1 MKIKHAMM
9 TLALAAG
16 TVLVPSCATMANV
29 NNVSQRQANTV
40 TEVVPGTII
49 SATNC
54 TIRTSGT
61 ATGVGAIGGGAIGAA
76 LGSLIGSGGGQ
87 TVATVGLGLA
97 GAAAGAALTDSLGNT
112 KGQRLIVKVDG
123 KNGRT
128 YEVTQP
134 IYKQYGPLYSGMH
147 GMLSIGNPSTFRP
160 DGY

>member
-40 TEVVPGTII
+40 TEVVSGTII
-49 SATNC
+49 SASPC

-61 ATGVGAIGGGAIGAA
+61 ATGVGAIAGGLMGGV
-76 LGSLIGSGGGQ
+76 LGNMIGSGSGQ
-87 TVATVGLGLA
+87 NIATVGLGLA

-134 IYKQYGPLYSGMH
+134 IYKQYGALYSGMH

>member
-40 TEVVPGTII
+40 TEVVGGTII
-49 SATNC
+49 SATDC

-61 ATGVGAIGGGAIGAA
+61 ATGVGAIAGGLMGGV
-76 LGSLIGSGGGQ
+76 LGNMIGSGSGQ
-87 TVATVGLGLA
+87 RVATVGLGLA
-97 GAAAGAALTDSLGNT
+97 GAAAGAAATNALGNN

-134 IYKQYGPLYSGMH
+134 VYKQYGPLYSGMH